1 MAAINKIRQHSGL
14 LLIVIGMGMAAF
26 IFGGL
31 FKSGG
36 QSKTQYIGE
45 VNGKKID
52 RLVYEREVEDQLQG
66 LRSTNQNP
74 DGATT
79 DRVRGG
85 VWNDILLEN
94 TVIEQLKDAGF
105 MVTQD
110 EYDDI
115 RWGDNVNP
123 SFRNDPNFS
132 TDGIFDPNKAKQYF
146 NFINTRYPIYAQLQQ
161 KQLIQ
166 STEINK
172 YYNAIKAGLKANNL
186 ESVQLAANNDSKISF
201 NFVYKQ
207 YSTVPD
213 STVQINEEEVKKYY
227 HEHKGEKKYK
237 QVESRDAEYVEFDV
251 IPTANDIKF
260 IKLDIEEL
268 IPSFKNAT
276 SDSVFI
282 AANSESKNEYRVVY
296 NDGMVPDSIVNEQL
310 LTAQIGDVI
319 GPYEV
324 KVGADS
330 FFKIAKVIDEYFEN
344 QARVRHILLK
354 TNGVND
360 DELKLRADSIKNV
373 IRRNK
378 NFSEMVTVF
387 SEDVASIKDGGVYEW
402 FPEGRMVAEFNDAA
416 FSERIGNIVVVKTT
430 YGYHIMEVLGRRNS
444 RQPVLAIVDQKIVP
458 SPGTFNDVYSIA
470 TDFSID
476 NSNLESFNS
485 AATELNMEV
494 KKAIKIK
501 KGSKRINDLNNTSEI
516 TRWLYKS
523 EVGDISTPFEIENK
537 FIVAIVTK
545 KTAEGEPEFD
555 DVKEQFKTL
564 AIFEKKKDLIYAEM
578 EGITDVQELANSL
591 SLRVQ
596 TASNIPFSSNTIPGA
611 GNADDEV
618 LGSIFTLEVGD
629 VSIPLK
635 GKAGVYVVEIT
646 DKSIPNFDD
655 LDPELFADD
664 INRKYES
671 SVNTGVFNALRED
684 ADVKDNRADFY

>member
-523 EVGDISTPFEIENK
+523 EVGAISTPFEIENK